1 MFALHTHISTYIVL
15 YYNQQ
20 TVYFPRQGGSHRMSQ
35 GNPQSNTE
43 QWPRYTYIVPQV
55 YTKAKVRLVGLGTYT
70 PTGVITNEFFAYIST
85 RLGDPRSAD
94 DLERVTGLS
103 TRHVRASTLELC
115 RRMAGADAPGLIDG
129 SEETKDETLVDM
141 AVVAARRALA
151 SAGRDASEVDT
162 VIGAS
167 SSDND
172 AFPTIAG
179 YVQHR
184 LGIGPIRATML
195 RGACACQTEAFQTC
209 AEVLTA
215 SSAKLVLLV
224 TAEGL
229 LPNIMNVLDWK
240 TSSLFGEGAS
250 AYLLE
255 VGDEDTY
262 VINGSDAAQGPA
274 LYYQTPLRKDVLE
287 MAEVDMKMRQLFAD
301 GNGQDLNKILA
312 QYLVGYTKMNGKEV
326 FREAPRAMAEAVD
339 ALARHAGLARDDL
352 KYIIPHQANSRI
364 TRRMGELMVHDYGWP
379 DSTMDKLVDN
389 FRYYGNLSN
398 ASIALAMAVLLRQGR
413 LLDGDWLAL
422 PAVGG
427 GMNYGCWLLRYHDL
441 EHPDEVMG
449 QD

>member
-1 MFALHTHISTYIVL
+1 
-15 YYNQQ
+15 
-20 TVYFPRQGGSHRMSQ
+20 MSQ
-35 GNPQSNTE
+35 GYTG
-43 QWPRYTYIVPQV
+43 QWPRYTYIVPQI
-55 YTKAKVRLVGLGTYT
+55 YTKARMRLIGLGTYAPSGT
-70 PTGVITNEFFAYIST
+70 ITNEFFAYIST

-129 SEETKDETLVDM
+129 PDGKDETLVDM
-141 AVVAARRALA
+141 AVIAAQRALA
-151 SAGRDASEVDT
+151 SAGRDASEIDT

-179 YVQHR
+179 YVQMR
-184 LGIGPIRATML
+184 LGLGPVRATML

-209 AEVLTA
+209 AEVLSA
-215 SSAKLVLLV
+215 SSAKLVLMV

-255 VGDEDTY
+255 LGDEDTY
-262 VINGSDAAQGPA
+262 VINGSDANQGPS
-274 LYYQTPLRKDVLE
+274 LYYQTPLRKDVIE
-287 MAEVDMKMRQLFAD
+287 MAEVDLKMRQLYEA
-301 GNGQDLNKILA
+301 GRGEELNKILA
-312 QYLVGYTKMNGKEV
+312 MYHVGYTKMNGKDV
-326 FREAPRAMAEAVD
+326 FREAPRAMAESVD
-339 ALARHAGLARDDL
+339 ALCRHAGLAHDEL
-352 KYIIPHQANSRI
+352 SHIIPHQANSRI
-364 TRRMGELMVHDYGWP
+364 TRRMGELLINDYGWP
-379 DSTMDKLVDN
+379 RSTMDKLVDN

-398 ASIALAMAVLLRQGR
+398 ASIATAMMELLRQGR
-413 LLDGDWLAL
+413 LHDGQWMAL

-427 GMNYGCWLLRYHDL
+427 GMNYGCWLLRYHTLHNVDAVINP
-441 EHPDEVMG
+441 E
-449 QD
+449 

>member
-1 MFALHTHISTYIVL
+1 
-15 YYNQQ
+15 
-20 TVYFPRQGGSHRMSQ
+20 MSQ
-35 GNPQSNTE
+35 GDSQSNTG

-55 YTKAKVRLVGLGTYT
+55 YTRAKVRLIGLGTYT

-129 SEETKDETLVDM
+129 PDDTKDETLVDM

-255 VGDEDTY
+255 VGDEDSY

-287 MAEVDMKMRQLFAD
+287 MAEVDMKMRQHFAD
-301 GNGQDLNKILA
+301 GNGQELNKILA

-339 ALARHAGLARDDL
+339 ALSRHAGITHDDL
-352 KYIIPHQANSRI
+352 KHIIPHQANSRI
-364 TRRMGELMVHDYGWP
+364 TRRMGELLVHDYGWP
-379 DSTMDKLVDN
+379 SSTMDKLVDN

-413 LLDGDWLAL
+413 LRDGDWMAL

-427 GMNYGCWLLRYHDL
+427 GMNYGCWLVRYHDL
-441 EHPDEVMG
+441 KYPDEVMG
-449 QD
+449 KD